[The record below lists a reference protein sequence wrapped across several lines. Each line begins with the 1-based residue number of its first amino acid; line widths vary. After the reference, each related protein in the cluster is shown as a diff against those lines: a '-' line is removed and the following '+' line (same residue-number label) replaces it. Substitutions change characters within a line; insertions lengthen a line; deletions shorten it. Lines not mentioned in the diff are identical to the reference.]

1 MLPGFR
7 FLLAAIVLSMS
18 IVIFGLGAAALLR
31 AAHEEVASVPNRRV
45 MAEPVF
51 AQPVEAPQL
60 ALLRVEPAVPEKA
73 PDAPPAVTLPQEPEP
88 EAAPVPKAD
97 TEKLAALKLDD
108 VAPGEAAKP
117 EAEAKPEVA
126 AKPETEAME
135 TPVVVPPAA
144 EPFPSTGTKI
154 AALETAPSPPAE
166 AAPAPPDVL
175 VPPAMNEPSTAANI
189 AANKT
194 AALSGPDAKVEKPAE
209 AKKAAEKPDP
219 GEIKKQ
225 QRAERAKERR
235 RLAARRAK
243 LAAQQAA
250 AAQLAANP
258 FPPIIQP
265 LQPAQPAAAT
275 TTRRRKTQAAN

>member
-7 FLLAAIVLSMS
+7 FLLSAIVLSMS
-18 IVIFGLGAAALLR
+18 ILIFGLGAAALLR
-31 AAHEEVASVPNRRV
+31 AAHEEVASVPTRRV

-51 AQPVEAPQL
+51 AQPVEATQPTL

-73 PDAPPAVTLPQEPEP
+73 PDAPPAVTLPSEP
-88 EAAPVPKAD
+88 EAAPVPKAE

-108 VAPGEAAKP
+108 VAPGETAKP

-135 TPVVVPPAA
+135 TPVVAPPAA
-144 EPFPSTGTKI
+144 EPSASTETKI
-154 AALETAPSPPAE
+154 AALETAPSPPVE
-166 AAPAPPDVL
+166 AAPAPPEVI
-175 VPPAMNEPSTAANI
+175 VPSAMNEPSTAANI
-189 AANKT
+189 AAKKT

-219 GEIKKQ
+219 SEIKKQ
-225 QRAERAKERR
+225 QRAERAKKRR

-250 AAQLAANP
+250 AARLAANP
-258 FPPIIQP
+258 FSPIVPSIQP
-265 LQPAQPAAAT
+265 IQPAAAT
-275 TTRRRKTQAAN
+275 TTLRIIQPAN